1 MFRSPE
7 REAFLRTA
15 LRSLRPGRARAA
27 LERELRGHM
36 DDAAEA
42 YRAQGLTPEEAE
54 ARAVASMGDPR
65 ALARQIRQAHRPAA
79 PVGALALLAA
89 LGAASA
95 VLQTAS
101 QGPGALASPL
111 LALALGGALAA
122 VLLYANGSARAQELL
137 YVKNSGRALLEGDL
151 SAGAKLARSGDY
163 LLVRLTGPW
172 GWWAWPALLA
182 LPLALGLRL
191 CRTARRAPDPEGAAV
206 AAACAAAL
214 LARTAAYAL
223 ANLGW
228 TATEP
233 NLPVLRGRP
242 RGGLRGARGRRAAAP
257 LAPGGKRWYALSL
270 RGVAPRGEERAR
282 MRRENELRILP
293 VGPENRAACLG
304 LRTAPGQE
312 GFVESV
318 EDCLREA
325 QGYGAWRPVALLRG
339 EEVVGFAMYGFF
351 PMYKPAGRV
360 WLDRLLIG
368 AAHQGRG
375 YGRAALG
382 LLLAR
387 LRAEYGN
394 RDVYLS
400 VVAGNEAAA
409 RLYAS
414 FGFVRTGEKDIGGEE
429 VYVRRAEEMLP
440 PS

>member
-1 MFRSPE
+1 
-7 REAFLRTA
+7 
-15 LRSLRPGRARAA
+15 
-27 LERELRGHM
+27 
-36 DDAAEA
+36 
-42 YRAQGLTPEEAE
+42 
-54 ARAVASMGDPR
+54 
-65 ALARQIRQAHRPAA
+65 
-79 PVGALALLAA
+79 
-89 LGAASA
+89 
-95 VLQTAS
+95 
-101 QGPGALASPL
+101 
-111 LALALGGALAA
+111 
-122 VLLYANGSARAQELL
+122 
-137 YVKNSGRALLEGDL
+137 
-151 SAGAKLARSGDY
+151 
-163 LLVRLTGPW
+163 
-172 GWWAWPALLA
+172 
-182 LPLALGLRL
+182 
-191 CRTARRAPDPEGAAV
+191 
-206 AAACAAAL
+206 
-214 LARTAAYAL
+214 
-223 ANLGW
+223 
-228 TATEP
+228 
-233 NLPVLRGRP
+233 
-242 RGGLRGARGRRAAAP
+242 
-257 LAPGGKRWYALSL
+257 
-270 RGVAPRGEERAR
+270 

-325 QGYGAWRPVALLRG
+325 QGYAAWRPVALLRG

-375 YGRAALG
+375 YGRAALD

-414 FGFVRTGEKDIGGEE
+414 FGFVRTGEKDVGGEE